1 MYQDMDNDLISI
13 EELCQRLMIGKNM
26 AYHLL
31 NANEIVAFRI
41 GRSWKIPVKSVNDY
55 IANYSYN
62 KQQGLSH
69 Q

>member
-26 AYHLL
+26 AYRLL
-31 NANEIVAFRI
+31 RSNKIAAFRI

-55 IANYSYN
+55 IANNSYN
-62 KQQGLSH
+62 KQQPD
-69 Q
+69 

>member
-1 MYQDMDNDLISI
+1 MDNDLLGI

-31 NANEIVAFRI
+31 NSNEIAAFRI

-55 IANYSYN
+55 IANNSYN